1 MKKLVSGQRAQGLV
15 EFAVI
20 FPLLVF
26 FLFAIFD
33 VGLALNRRATLQH
46 AVREGARYAALS
58 DNSSGALSLV
68 CLRTVGQS
76 QDLLDDAHVSLSYAD
91 VDSSGTVGP
100 GDAVD
105 VKAKYTYKPFMLRSI
120 LGFFGTTIA
129 DINMDVTG
137 SSRLELPLASPMS
150 PGATEACS

>member
-1 MKKLVSGQRAQGLV
+1 MSRGNGHERGQGLV
-15 EFAVI
+15 EFAVV
-20 FPLLVF
+20 FPLIVF

-58 DNSSGALSLV
+58 DNSSGALDLV
-68 CLRTVGQS
+68 CTRTIGQS
-76 QDLLDDAHVSLSYAD
+76 QHLLTGPRVTVAYTDMNLD
-91 VDSSGTVGP
+91 GTIGP

-105 VKAKYTYKPFMLRSI
+105 VKARYTYKPFMLRSV
-120 LGFFGTTIA
+120 LGLFGSSIA

-137 SSRLELPLASPMS
+137 SSRLELTQSSPPS
-150 PGATEACS
+150 GLFTCP

>member
-1 MKKLVSGQRAQGLV
+1 MKKSRERGQGLV

-26 FLFAIFD
+26 FLFAVFD
-33 VGLALNRRATLQH
+33 VGLAMNRRATLQH

-58 DNSSGALSLV
+58 DNSPAAFDVV
-68 CLRTVGQS
+68 CSRTIAQS

-91 VDSSGTVGP
+91 VDSSGAVGP

-105 VKAKYTYKPFMLRSI
+105 VKATYTYKPFMLRSV
-120 LGFFGTTIA
+120 LGFFGSTIA

-137 SSRLELPLASPMS
+137 SSRLELPLTSPMS
-150 PGATEACS
+150 PGVTETCS